1 MAAASPTPTPPVRY
15 NALSTP
21 ELDGTAEPP
30 RWNMGQHPDDGTRPI
45 ELPVLPD
52 GSQQQSMSGGTKA
65 NSPDVPIGKLEIQMH
80 EDALRPIVT
89 PSKYRPDF
97 KFNMELALRTA
108 VGVVIASMALTKSS
122 DSTTT
127 RSQWVFFPEWNIGS
141 TIRELFQ
148 QLTGVGLALLFN
160 LLLFSH
166 FEPQVFDTAAE
177 LEAAKA
183 DGTLIRISNSF
194 SGSPYYVHERDFYT
208 ILPFTMGLTLVAL
221 VLPMETN
228 TKKYLLGNN
237 LYFALTLVSPNDLT
251 NPALLKAPGDDLY
264 RTSNLLRNLMVYLVL
279 GVAGA
284 CIAQVVL
291 WVPYP
296 IFAIRQLQTHTMQC
310 ADMVEEVL
318 NLLVDTY
325 CFKNKDVDHMN
336 FVKLK
341 LQRKFD
347 VAEAKLAD
355 MTTLLSDVW
364 WEQLVG
370 LHVPLQ
376 FCKPATK
383 PFVELFGHQL
393 QNLRALNQA
402 ILWERYDALHDDF
415 MKALQKQVYLVQL
428 HATKVLDEIADDVHR
443 HVDEMALRE
452 RAKLEQHVEQLL
464 ALHHATQNNLFHK
477 HSPMPAQVEAMVPLN
492 LFLFTLQAYCTTL
505 VEFEATYNSKTRQ
518 TRRRIVKFVEKSAKS
533 YLDAANY
540 TREKLQMA
548 AKVWFAILAACFFS
562 VYTFGYSSTTAGAV
576 AYVMGNHI
584 GGSFTVTANRVGGV
598 IAGSIIPSICL
609 FYICS
614 TACGSNAVVLGATNL
629 LLFIWVTASMYIKWK
644 GGFESYGG
652 LISAFTVTQVLLKG
666 CDGCDTGAV
675 APISSY
681 SNLAQMSLGIVLFIV
696 VEMVVCPQ
704 SALALLRANI
714 QNQMKQ
720 YQHCFSVLVDRMLAH
735 DGRDDNRSSTDN
747 DDIEDVVKEQLPA
760 LLVEQAALLKEAAFE
775 PLLWKPP
782 FSTQKYEAVLDC
794 CQRLLNNTLVLFK
807 LTEWYKSRT
816 SGLGA
821 RAKEAMGGLHRLPVG
836 ENKAEAWGFS
846 TAEASRAIHDA
857 FSTIHDLFGS
867 EFAYAD
873 GDQTALFMQMK
884 EAFRMADTDC
894 SGEIDADEV
903 QAMLESMFA
912 QSGAVK
918 VDAIDTYV
926 AEFMRLVDTD
936 KSGRV
941 SLEEFVSALEHGLQ
955 VQVQVFQHRS
965 AARAMPQRQPRM
977 GNSED
982 KVLVSIAEDNVAPSP
997 PWSVDMATATAI
1009 LESPQRKVSAGSGA
1023 SADNNR
1029 VLITRAH
1036 DLLLNVDSFGLVEI
1050 VQKMRTQYAT
1060 WLLEGHRYN
1069 RMTMEEL
1076 LTLNCL
1082 VMGVTGLAR
1091 NLALL
1096 EEMSVLQ

>member
-1 MAAASPTPTPPVRY
+1 
-15 NALSTP
+15 
-21 ELDGTAEPP
+21 
-30 RWNMGQHPDDGTRPI
+30 MGQHPDDGTRPI

-127 RSQWVFFPEWNIGS
+127 RSQWVFFPEWYILGGLSYVATATVFGCGRNIGS

-443 HVDEMALRE
+443 HVDVEMALRE

-518 TRRRIVKFVEKSAKS
+518 TVRI
-533 YLDAANY
+533 YDG
-540 TREKLQMA
+540 
-548 AKVWFAILAACFFS
+548 C
-562 VYTFGYSSTTAGAV
+562 
-576 AYVMGNHI
+576 
-584 GGSFTVTANRVGGV
+584 
-598 IAGSIIPSICL
+598 IIPSICL

-1050 VQKMRTQYAT
+1050 VQKMRTQFAT

-1069 RMTMEEL
+1069 RMAMEEL